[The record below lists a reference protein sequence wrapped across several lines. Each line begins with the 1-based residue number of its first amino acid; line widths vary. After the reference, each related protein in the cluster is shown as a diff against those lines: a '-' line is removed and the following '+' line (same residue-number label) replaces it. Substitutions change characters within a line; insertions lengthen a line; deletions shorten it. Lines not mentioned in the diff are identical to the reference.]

1 MLPQVS
7 GQFML
12 DLITRIIMIMM
23 MMMII
28 GITIII
34 IIIII
39 ITIIKTIMIKRTPAN

>member
-12 DLITRIIMIMM
+12 DLITRIIMIMIMM

-28 GITIII
+28 GIII

-39 ITIIKTIMIKRTPAN
+39 IIIKTIMIKRTPAN

>member
-23 MMMII
+23 IMMMMMII
-28 GITIII
+28 GIIVI
-34 IIIII
+34 
-39 ITIIKTIMIKRTPAN
+39 IIKTIMIKRTPAN

>member
-28 GITIII
+28 GIIII
-34 IIIII
+34 IM
-39 ITIIKTIMIKRTPAN
+39 IIKTIMIKRTPAN